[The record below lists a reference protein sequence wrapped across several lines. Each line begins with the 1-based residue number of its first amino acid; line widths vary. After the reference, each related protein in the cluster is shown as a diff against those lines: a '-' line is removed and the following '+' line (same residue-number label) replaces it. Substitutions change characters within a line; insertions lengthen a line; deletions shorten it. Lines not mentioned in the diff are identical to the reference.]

1 MPLLNFTWSHRNA
14 RVMIRW
20 HTYTHSRWF
29 RELLFFFLSCLTGD
43 LELRAFSPQELSIDR
58 VNNAIVIGMKN
69 SSQRATDSISDGN
82 DVFYFATDKMIPC
95 GYFLLFM
102 ELEVPWCC
110 ILLWYIADLI
120 GMTRKA
126 TLFYI
131 GLAIKFTKQKYKIQ
145 FHMTSLAD

>member
-1 MPLLNFTWSHRNA
+1 MESSQCSGNDKVTHVHTLK
-14 RVMIRW
+14 MISG
-20 HTYTHSRWF
+20 TA
-29 RELLFFFLSCLTGD
+29 FFFLSCLTGD

-102 ELEVPWCC
+102 ELEVP
-110 ILLWYIADLI
+110 
-120 GMTRKA
+120 
-126 TLFYI
+126 
-131 GLAIKFTKQKYKIQ
+131 
-145 FHMTSLAD
+145 